1 MKQSSWSQV
10 RLRVPPVT
18 GARGAAAS
26 AQYALIHPV
35 QLRPV
40 LLALQDLLPGRGWRA
55 LPLQPR
61 LDALVLV
68 VEVGH
73 VHDQVLDDEHVRQRR
88 DRRGGPVGDLGEAG
102 EAVAAVDVHGA
113 GPADALAAGP
123 PEGEGRIDLVLDLDE
138 GVEDHGAALPEVD
151 LVVLELRLRGVVR
164 GPPVDREGL
173 EVGGGLGPGLD
184 LLRLR
189 LRLARVAPGEE
200 EAGRRRRR
208 RPGDRDCPLQDAGR
222 HCCRASERERS

>member
-1 MKQSSWSQV
+1 MKQGSRSQV

-35 QLRPV
+35 QLRPI
-40 LLALQDLLPGRGWRA
+40 LLALQNLLPWRRRRA

-61 LDALVLV
+61 LNALVLI

-73 VHDQVLDDEHVRQRR
+73 VHDQVLDHEHVRQRR
-88 DRRGGPVGDLGEAG
+88 DRRGGLRGDLRQAG
-102 EAVAAVDVHGA
+102 EAVAAVNVHRA
-113 GPADALAAGP
+113 GPADSLAAGP
-123 PEGEGRIDLVLDLDE
+123 PEGEGRVDLVLDLDE
-138 GVEDHGAALPEVD
+138 GVEDHGAALLEVD

-173 EVGGGLGPGLD
+173 EIGGGLGLGLD
-184 LLRLR
+184 LLS
-189 LRLARVAPGEE
+189 LRLARVVAGEE
-200 EAGRRRRR
+200 EAGRR
-208 RPGDRDCPLQDAGR
+208 
-222 HCCRASERERS
+222 

>member
-1 MKQSSWSQV
+1 MATVELKFIINRIKPLLRKFISAVHDPPVGVKQSSRSQV

-18 GARGAAAS
+18 GARGAAAG
-26 AQYALIHPV
+26 AQYALVHPV

-40 LLALQDLLPGRGWRA
+40 LLALQDLLPGLGRRV

-73 VHDQVLDDEHVRQRR
+73 VDDEVLDDEHVRQRG
-88 DRRGGPVGDLGEAG
+88 DGRGVGPVGDLGEAG

-113 GPADALAAGP
+113 GAADALAAGAA
-123 PEGEGRIDLVLDLDE
+123 EGEGRVDLVLDLDE
-138 GVEDHGAALPEVD
+138 GVEHHGPALLEVD
-151 LVVLELRLRGVVR
+151 LVVFELRLRGAVR

-173 EVGGGLGPGLD
+173 EAGGGLGLGLD
-184 LLRLR
+184 LLRL
-189 LRLARVAPGEE
+189 
-200 EAGRRRRR
+200 
-208 RPGDRDCPLQDAGR
+208 DRK
-222 HCCRASERERS
+222 SVV